1 MRAMNTIHKLRGFT
15 LIELLVV
22 LAIVAMLLTLSVPR
36 YMKGLDKAKEQTL
49 IENLRL
55 TREVIDH
62 YYGDTGAYPESL
74 EQLVEKHYLK
84 ALPIDPVAESDT
96 AWTLVPPPSDVAG
109 RVYDLHSSAQ
119 GASLSGRPY
128 AEL

>member
-1 MRAMNTIHKLRGFT
+1 MIEHRKPRGFT

-49 IENLRL
+49 VENLRT

-62 YYGDTGAYPESL
+62 FYGDTGRYPESL
-74 EQLVEKHYLK
+74 QQLVERHYLK
-84 ALPIDPVAESDT
+84 ALPIDPIAENDSS
-96 AWTLVPPPSDVAG
+96 WTLVAPPGNTGSG
-109 RVYDLHSSAQ
+109 VYDLHSSAPGQ
-119 GASLSGRPY
+119 SLSGRPY